1 MRERAKWSAYR
12 DKLARIISLRS
23 KKKKKKDRT
32 RYKISLLRPSNRYPI
47 FEHWCETIEDP
58 ITINRIKII
67 IYLSVELQRELF
79 SFLLLSPLLIITK
92 DGRNVSGVKTIVRM
106 H

>member
-23 KKKKKKDRT
+23 KKKKKDRT

-47 FEHWCETIEDP
+47 FQHWCETIEDP

>member
-23 KKKKKKDRT
+23 KKKKKRIERAIKSLFFVPRIDI
-32 RYKISLLRPSNRYPI
+32 RYSNIGARP
-47 FEHWCETIEDP
+47 IEDP

>member
-23 KKKKKKDRT
+23 KKKKKKKDRT

-47 FEHWCETIEDP
+47 FQHWCETIEDP

-92 DGRNVSGVKTIVRM
+92 DGRNVTG
-106 H
+106 